1 MEPKSK
7 FGVRINS
14 PPELR
19 SRDKIQTSEEELEE
33 VRKRGRYVVLP
44 PVEESQEEVDWD
56 VLIF

>member
-33 VRKRGRYVVLP
+33 VRKRGHYVVLP